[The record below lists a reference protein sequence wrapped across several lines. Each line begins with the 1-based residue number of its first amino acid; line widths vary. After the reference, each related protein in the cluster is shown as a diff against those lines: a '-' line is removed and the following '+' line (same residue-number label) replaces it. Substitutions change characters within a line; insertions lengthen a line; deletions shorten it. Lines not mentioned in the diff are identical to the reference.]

1 MRAVVDT
8 NVFVS
13 SFFGGIPWKV
23 MDLWKEQK
31 VTLCL
36 SRSTLDEYVEVL
48 RTLGLGDGEELREVI
63 GLFGRNYNLLFTVKT
78 PKRAVVK
85 DDPGVDKF
93 IECAVALKADA
104 IITGDR
110 PLKAVGEYLGIA
122 ILSPAQFIDQIAGNR
137 AG

>member
-31 VTLCL
+31 ITLCL
-36 SRSTLDEYVEVL
+36 SRSILDEYVEVL
-48 RTLGLGDGEELREVI
+48 RTLGLGAGEELREVI

-78 PKRAVVK
+78 PKHAVVK

-122 ILSPAQFIDQIAGNR
+122 ILSPAQFLDQIAGNR